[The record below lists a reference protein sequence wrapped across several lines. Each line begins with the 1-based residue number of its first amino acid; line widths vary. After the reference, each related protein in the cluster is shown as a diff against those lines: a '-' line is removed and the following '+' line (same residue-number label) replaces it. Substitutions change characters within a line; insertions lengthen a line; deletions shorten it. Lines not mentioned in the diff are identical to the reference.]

1 MVQAGLTPAQAL
13 LAATGGAARVI
24 GFPTWGRSL
33 RRPGP
38 TSCPYAPIPSPR
50 SATRGASSLCR
61 LPETACRRGSSA
73 RLRCRRMVVPM
84 ATAAKLVYPYI
95 VKEEGYC
102 GGKAAIGNTRVRV
115 NNVVFLHKQGRTA
128 EQIIVEYPDLNLAQ
142 VHSALA
148 YYYDH
153 QDEIDAEL
161 ARDEGADERYERRRA
176 EALTRRRAR
185 E

>member
-1 MVQAGLTPAQAL
+1 
-13 LAATGGAARVI
+13 
-24 GFPTWGRSL
+24 
-33 RRPGP
+33 
-38 TSCPYAPIPSPR
+38 
-50 SATRGASSLCR
+50 
-61 LPETACRRGSSA
+61 
-73 RLRCRRMVVPM
+73 MVVPM

-176 EALTRRRAR
+176 EALTRRRGR
-185 E
+185 